1 MIDLRKGGDLY
12 YDLGPLALLYP
23 FIYLFGPFLD
33 HIIAFNIAAVSL
45 LVAASFLF
53 TSERLLRS
61 PSMPG
66 LSLSVLFIVI
76 VHYLI
81 TSLNPNGCSIE
92 LKGIFS
98 LGMLGMLLF
107 VVPRS
112 GLHKMVISSSIS
124 GTILWMSAFGVLLSA
139 SGFSFFSLLTG
150 LEWRSGFYS
159 EPSHLVLFTLPFF
172 AYRLLNGHVSKSI
185 LVIIAIY
192 LFYAFSLS
200 LLVALASIFLVKI
213 LCTQR
218 AGLNLKMM
226 YYLCLIIVSL
236 MFILPEFDTSYVD
249 DRFFGLIGD
258 SGLVGDQVENLSS
271 IVWLNG
277 WSQGYESMTETLG
290 LGLGFN
296 QMACGRFYSV
306 GMFSDIV
313 SSLLGGDT
321 ILNAEDGSFMASKLV
336 AELGVIGIF
345 VVGFVMYRCILI
357 IRRFTRIKR
366 GLLVGDVDLVT
377 LQVSGAISLLIM
389 LFVRN
394 TGYFSLNVILAFSL
408 LFLDYRGWRKVFVS
422 R

>member
-1 MIDLRKGGDLY
+1 MIDLRKGGDFS

-33 HIIAFNIAAVSL
+33 QTLGFNVAAASL
-45 LVAASFLF
+45 LVAASFLYNSKSF
-53 TSERLLRS
+53 LRS

-66 LSLSVLFIVI
+66 LSLSVLFIGI

-81 TSLNPNGCSIE
+81 ASLNPNGCSIE

-98 LGMLGMLLF
+98 LGMLSMLLF

-124 GTILWMSAFGVLLSA
+124 GTILWMSAFGVLLSV
-139 SGFSFFSLLTG
+139 SGLSFFSSLTG

-159 EPSHLVLFTLPFF
+159 EPSHLALFILPFI
-172 AYRLLNGHVSKSI
+172 AYRLLNGHASKSI
-185 LVIIAIY
+185 LIIIAIY
-192 LFYAFSLS
+192 LFCAFSLS
-200 LLVALASIFLVKI
+200 LLVMLAFIFLVKI

-218 AGLNLKMM
+218 AGLNLKVMF
-226 YYLCLIIVSL
+226 YLCLIIVPL
-236 MFILPEFDTSYVD
+236 MFILPEFETSYVE
-249 DRFFGLIGD
+249 DRFFGLFGASDI
-258 SGLVGDQVENLSS
+258 VGDQVENLSS
-271 IVWLNG
+271 LVWLNG

-306 GMFSDIV
+306 GMFSDII
-313 SSLLGGDT
+313 SSLLGADI

-336 AELGVIGIF
+336 AELGVIGVF

-357 IRRFTRIKR
+357 IRRFIGIKR

-377 LQVSGAISLLIM
+377 LQVSGAISLLVM

-408 LFLDYRGWRKVFVS
+408 LFIDYRGWRKVFVS